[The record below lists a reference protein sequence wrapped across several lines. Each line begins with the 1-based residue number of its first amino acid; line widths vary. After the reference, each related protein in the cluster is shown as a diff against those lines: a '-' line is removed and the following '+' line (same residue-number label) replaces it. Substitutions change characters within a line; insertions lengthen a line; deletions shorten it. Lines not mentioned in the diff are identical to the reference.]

1 MNLRTAIPSFLVCLA
16 VVGLVWIP
24 ADASARR
31 GKKKKKPVAAEKV
44 DNRGTLLIFTTTS
57 GASIDIDGEPA
68 GQLSLDEK
76 PRKMAPGQHTI
87 RVHMRGWTEYIDT
100 FVIKPGQE
108 TELEIDLIPVAGIV
122 KVKTELPGATV
133 TINGKV
139 LGVTGADVLDR
150 DVPAGDVTMEISR
163 PGFKPIIKKLKV
175 EAGKQLPP
183 ISVKLTPNAVI
194 QAPDFYETWWFWTVV
209 GVAVAGGA
217 TASVF
222 AVKGTLH
229 SHQRRTSHFR
239 FRSRRPFT
247 NLTNRLFTTNHP
259 NDPEDL

>member
-1 MNLRTAIPSFLVCLA
+1 MNFRTAIHSFLVCTALI
-16 VVGLVWIP
+16 GLVLVP
-24 ADASARR
+24 ADAMARR
-31 GKKKKKPVAAEKV
+31 GKKKKKKPVAAEKV

-57 GASIDIDGEPA
+57 GASVDIDDKPV

-76 PRKMAPGQHTI
+76 PRKLAPGQHTI
-87 RVHMRGWTEYIDT
+87 RVYMRGWTEYIDT
-100 FVIKPGQE
+100 FIIKPGVE

-133 TINGKV
+133 KVNGKV
-139 LGVTGADVLDR
+139 LGVTGAQALDR
-150 DVPAGDVTMEISR
+150 DVAAGDVTMEISR
-163 PGFKPIIKKLKV
+163 PGYLTITKKLKV

-183 ISVKLTPNAVI
+183 ISVKLEPMQMI

-222 AVKGTLH
+222 AVQGDGPQPPTPDFTL
-229 SHQRRTSHFR
+229 QI
-239 FRSRRPFT
+239 P
-247 NLTNRLFTTNHP
+247 
-259 NDPEDL
+259 

>member
-24 ADASARR
+24 TDASARR
-31 GKKKKKPVAAEKV
+31 GKKKKKKPVAAEKV

-87 RVHMRGWTEYIDT
+87 RVYMRGWTEYIDT

-139 LGVTGADVLDR
+139 LGVTGADILDR

-163 PGFKPIIKKLKV
+163 PGFTPVVKKLKV

-183 ISVKLTPNAVI
+183 ISVKLDPIAVI

-222 AVKGTLH
+222 AVQGDAPQPPAPDFTL
-229 SHQRRTSHFR
+229 QI
-239 FRSRRPFT
+239 P
-247 NLTNRLFTTNHP
+247 
-259 NDPEDL
+259 